1 MVQQKTIS
9 HQDFDPIQFEI
20 EREEIFNKS
29 ELSSQK
35 YHHYSD
41 DYSSGAW
48 DASIGAEPQ
57 DYQLFSADYV
67 TGYLDG
73 TKGRLEKRLIE
84 LQQSAA

>member
-1 MVQQKTIS
+1 MIS
-9 HQDFDPIQFEI
+9 DQSFDALAFEA
-20 EREEIFNKS
+20 EREEIFNRT
-29 ELSSQK
+29 ETDYSSQK

-57 DYQLFSADYV
+57 DHQLFSADYV

-73 TKGRLEKRLIE
+73 TKSRLEKRLIE
-84 LQQSAA
+84 LQQFAA